1 LRALVISDTHFG
13 AWTGRDLLAEEMF
26 LERLAPA
33 LEGIDELIFLGDLY
47 DFLFGSVADAT
58 KAAEGLLEVIA
69 SELSGKRLVFLAGNH
84 DHHLVHRDEEDRLEA
99 ALAEGGEAPAPG
111 GVTTGGEAP
120 AAGERPG
127 PAFFRSYLERR
138 LPGVEVEIAY
148 PTYEFADVLLT
159 HGHYLD
165 PHARMSGS
173 RGDRLLT
180 RTLWGIAAG
189 GPEEPSCEEDYESVI
204 TLLTEWLYVAAQ
216 MPHGTHAQQNVFRA
230 VQRATRLASTAAAP
244 VRGAKR
250 LAAGLRDHAGAP
262 GDRGLPSAEH
272 FDAVIREEAAR
283 QAREQPLSSP
293 TFSRPLYPEP
303 TVISRSDPSEHA
315 LDAFARVVAN
325 LGWGERA
332 GKIVFA
338 HTHQPLADVRS
349 GDGSGIRYWNT
360 GSWIYEP
367 DLGSRQAYARY
378 LRYAWP
384 GTAVLIDDSEPE
396 PRLVELL
403 ADLNPL
409 NGGAGLPRA
418 PAGGPAHGPGGDEPR
433 PPA

>member
-1 LRALVISDTHFG
+1 MRALVISDTHFG
-13 AWTGRDLLAEEMF
+13 AWTGRDLLREEFF
-26 LERLAPA
+26 LERLAPQ
-33 LEGIDELIFLGDLY
+33 LEGIDELIFLGDLF
-47 DFLFGSVADAT
+47 DFLFGSVTDAVESAD
-58 KAAEGLLEVIA
+58 GLLRLIA
-69 SELSGKRLVFLAGNH
+69 ENLGGKRLVFLAGNH

-99 ALAEGGEAPAPG
+99 TLAGATSA
-111 GVTTGGEAP
+111 TTDAT
-120 AAGERPG
+120 PG
-127 PAFFRSYLERR
+127 PAYFQAFLERR

-148 PTYEFADVLLT
+148 PTYEFGGVLCT

-165 PHARMSGS
+165 PHARLTGS

-180 RTLWGIAAG
+180 RTLWAIAAG
-189 GPEEPSCEEDYESVI
+189 GPEEPKCVEDYESVT
-204 TLLTEWLYVAAQ
+204 TLLTEWLYIAAQ

-230 VQRATRLASTAAAP
+230 AQRAGRFASALTLP

-250 LAAGLRDHAGAP
+250 LAAELRDRGVGAEA
-262 GDRGLPSAEH
+262 DSLPSQDH
-272 FDAVIREEAAR
+272 FDSVVRGEAER
-283 QAREQPLSSP
+283 QAREQPVAGP
-293 TFSRPLYPEP
+293 AWSRPLYPEP

-315 LDAFARVVAN
+315 LEAFARVVEN
-325 LGWGERA
+325 LGWRGEA
-332 GKIVFA
+332 EQIVFA

-349 GDGSGIRYWNT
+349 SRDTRPRYWNT

-384 GTAVLIDDSEPE
+384 GTAVMIDEDEPE

-409 NGGAGLPRA
+409 HGGPGLP
-418 PAGGPAHGPGGDEPR
+418 
-433 PPA
+433 PP

>member
-1 LRALVISDTHFG
+1 VRALVISDTHFG
-13 AWTGRDLLAEEMF
+13 AWTGRDLLREEFF
-26 LERLAPA
+26 LERLAPR
-33 LEGIDELIFLGDLY
+33 LEGIDELIFLGDLF
-47 DFLFGSVADAT
+47 DFLFGSVDEAIDSAD
-58 KAAEGLLEVIA
+58 GLLALIA
-69 SELSGKRLVFLAGNH
+69 EKLGGRRLVFLAGNH

-99 ALAEGGEAPAPG
+99 RLANGVEPAVGP
-111 GVTTGGEAP
+111 
-120 AAGERPG
+120 PG
-127 PAFFRSYLERR
+127 PGFFQAFLERR

-148 PTYEFADVLLT
+148 PTYEFGGVLCT

-165 PHARMSGS
+165 PHARLSGS

-189 GPEEPSCEEDYESVI
+189 GPEEPTCVEDYESVI

-230 VQRATRLASTAAAP
+230 AQRAGRFASALTLP

-250 LAAGLRDHAGAP
+250 LAAGLRD
-262 GDRGLPSAEH
+262 RGIGPEDSLPSQDH
-272 FDAVIREEAAR
+272 FDAVVRGEAER
-283 QAREQPLSSP
+283 QAREQPLASP
-293 TFSRPLYPEP
+293 PWSRPLYPEP

-315 LDAFARVVAN
+315 LEAFAQVVEN
-325 LGWGERA
+325 LGWGREA
-332 GKIVFA
+332 ETIVFA
-338 HTHQPLADVRS
+338 HTHQPLADVCSTR
-349 GDGSGIRYWNT
+349 GQRPRYWNT

-384 GTAVLIDDSEPE
+384 GTAVVIDDEEPE
-396 PRLVELL
+396 PRLLELL

-409 NGGAGLPRA
+409 AGGSGLP
-418 PAGGPAHGPGGDEPR
+418 
-433 PPA
+433 PP